1 MKRREFIT
9 LLGGGAAAAPIFL
22 PRAVR
27 AQQPTMPVIGYLTPT
42 VPEGY
47 ADQLRA
53 FRLGLKESGFVEGEN
68 VAIDYRWGEHEPA
81 RLPALAA
88 ELVRRRVNVIA
99 VSSNPA
105 SSAPAKATTTIPI
118 VFMSPQE
125 KEFNAFPKR
134 LARARLR

>member
-1 MKRREFIT
+1 
-9 LLGGGAAAAPIFL
+9 
-22 PRAVR
+22 
-27 AQQPTMPVIGYLTPT
+27 MPVIGYLNAP

-53 FRLGLKESGFVEGEN
+53 FRQGLKESGFVEGEN
-68 VAIDYRWGEHEPA
+68 VAIDYRWGENEPA

-105 SSAPAKATTTIPI
+105 SIAAVKATTAIPI
-118 VFMSPQE
+118 VFIVAEDPVKLGLVTS
-125 KEFNAFPKR
+125 
-134 LARARLR
+134 LARPGANATGINFFAAELAAK